1 MLEVLQLFGGVGLF
15 LFGMSLMGSSLEKL
29 AGSGLEKILETLTT
43 SKKKGVG
50 AIKGWGLGL
59 GVTGIIQSSAATT
72 IMLIGFVNAGI
83 MNVAQTI
90 PVVFGANIGSCV
102 TAQILRLGD
111 LGSGNLV
118 LQLLKPSSFAPMLC
132 AVGAFIYIFIKKRK
146 LKDIAGILVGLGTLF
161 YGMSMMEEVFAPLKE
176 SDTFKQFFTSF
187 ENPIIGILT
196 GLVLTAIIQ
205 SSSASVGILQ
215 ALSATGSVTYAT
227 AVPIIIGQNI
237 GKCMTI
243 LLGGIGANKKAK
255 RVALSYLLFNI
266 FGAILFSVVIYG
278 IYYTVGIPMFND
290 VVNRGDIANV
300 HLGFN
305 LITSIILLPF
315 SNKISALTGKILRD
329 SDESV
334 EDKEFQRLDGML
346 LKTPGIALSQCM
358 ILMKEMGEKIRA
370 NYEMSTGLLDKY
382 DGNVINAMQ
391 ENEDFIDKCET
402 ALTAYIVRID
412 RKRLTNDN
420 KYMVSEILNSIG
432 DYERIGDYCMN
443 LAYTAI
449 EMHDNKVHFS
459 ERGHKELCAIKDA
472 TSYIIELAFSA
483 FDDEKAKVAYRI
495 EPLAEAIEQME
506 DIIKSH
512 HVERLQEGDCGV
524 TGGVALYDLIN
535 SFERIAAHAE
545 NISKHVVKRELGD
558 KTFDDMHG
566 HAMDINSEEY
576 VALEQYYYSKFIEP
590 IATPQPVIEEIPLV
604 QAPNKD
610 KEAKA
615 ADKAADK
622 AKEAKAADKAKEAK
636 TADKAK
642 EAKAADKAKEAKA
655 TDKAK
660 ERKNSDKVEK
670 KSDKDRKKTDKVEKK
685 SSKDNKKPVKDD
697 KKEPKKDKK
706 NNK

>member
-1 MLEVLQLFGGVGLF
+1 
-15 LFGMSLMGSSLEKL
+15 
-29 AGSGLEKILETLTT
+29 
-43 SKKKGVG
+43 
-50 AIKGWGLGL
+50 
-59 GVTGIIQSSAATT
+59 
-72 IMLIGFVNAGI
+72 MLIGFVNAGI
-83 MNVAQTI
+83 MNVGQTI

-255 RVALSYLLFNI
+255 RVALSYLLFNL

-370 NYEMSTGLLDKY
+370 NYEMSTGLLDKH

-459 ERGHKELCAIKDA
+459 ERGHKELNAIKDA

-590 IATPQPVIEEIPLV
+590 ITTPQPVIEDIPLV

-610 KEAKA
+610 K
-615 ADKAADK
+615 D
-622 AKEAKAADKAKEAK
+622 AKAADKAKEAK

-642 EAKAADKAKEAKA
+642 EIKAADKAKETKA
-655 TDKAK
+655 ADKAK

>member
-459 ERGHKELCAIKDA
+459 ERGHKELSAIKDA

-622 AKEAKAADKAKEAK
+622 VKD
-636 TADKAK
+636 
-642 EAKAADKAKEAKA
+642 AKAADKAKEAKA
-655 TDKAK
+655 ADMPKEPKAADKAK

>member
-1 MLEVLQLFGGVGLF
+1 
-15 LFGMSLMGSSLEKL
+15 
-29 AGSGLEKILETLTT
+29 
-43 SKKKGVG
+43 
-50 AIKGWGLGL
+50 
-59 GVTGIIQSSAATT
+59 
-72 IMLIGFVNAGI
+72 
-83 MNVAQTI
+83 
-90 PVVFGANIGSCV
+90 
-102 TAQILRLGD
+102 
-111 LGSGNLV
+111 
-118 LQLLKPSSFAPMLC
+118 
-132 AVGAFIYIFIKKRK
+132 
-146 LKDIAGILVGLGTLF
+146 
-161 YGMSMMEEVFAPLKE
+161 
-176 SDTFKQFFTSF
+176 
-187 ENPIIGILT
+187 
-196 GLVLTAIIQ
+196 
-205 SSSASVGILQ
+205 
-215 ALSATGSVTYAT
+215 
-227 AVPIIIGQNI
+227 
-237 GKCMTI
+237 MTI

-278 IYYTVGIPMFND
+278 IYYTVGIPIFND

-459 ERGHKELCAIKDA
+459 ERGHKELSAIKDA

-615 ADKAADK
+615 AEKAADK

-636 TADKAK
+636 AADKAK
-642 EAKAADKAKEAKA
+642 EAKAADKAKEAKAADKTKDAKA

-685 SSKDNKKPVKDD
+685 KTVEGTDSSKVPFTFTIKLWRGDEDLGTGSTEAMGAKRGSIETSGCVEEGIDSART
-697 KKEPKKDKK
+697 
-706 NNK
+706 